1 MFRAR
6 PFMSKLPN
14 FLYIALGWLSLA
26 LGVIGIFL
34 PLLPTTPFVLLSAW
48 CFSKSSPRFHKWL
61 MEHKLFG
68 KIIRAW
74 RDNEGLETKTKI
86 RIVIVTWI
94 PLCISMYLVGNPWL
108 IAMLI
113 CIGIGVSYKIFSLPT
128 LQSES

>member
-1 MFRAR
+1 MFRSR
-6 PFMSKLPN
+6 LFMSTVPN

-61 MEHKLFG
+61 MEHKVFG

-74 RDNEGLETKTKI
+74 RDNEGLEPKTKA
-86 RIVIVTWI
+86 RIIAVLWI
-94 PLCISMYLVGNPWL
+94 PLFISMYLVGNPWL
-108 IAMLI
+108 IVMLI
-113 CIGIGVSYKIFSLPT
+113 GIGIGVSAKIISLPT
-128 LQSES
+128 LR